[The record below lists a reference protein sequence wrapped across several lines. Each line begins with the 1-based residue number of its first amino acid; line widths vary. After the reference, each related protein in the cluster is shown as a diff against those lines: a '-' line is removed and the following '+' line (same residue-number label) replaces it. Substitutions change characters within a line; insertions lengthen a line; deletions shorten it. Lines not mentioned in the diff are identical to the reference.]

1 MSNEKFPSEKAAE
14 VIITLVTAFS
24 LFVAAIALVWAN
36 WAVFRASLTIFVSV
50 LFGVCIG
57 YYMYSK
63 FGKK

>member
-1 MSNEKFPSEKAAE
+1 MNNEQLPSEKAVE
-14 VIITLVTAFS
+14 VIITLLTAFS

-36 WAVFRASLTIFVSV
+36 WPLFRASLTIFFSV